1 VAIRYTKHAKEM
13 LIFRGIKQDMADET
27 VNSPDEITLGK
38 NDKKIYLKDFGKNYL
53 MLVVAEEF
61 NDKIVVTVHWLAKER
76 VKKV

>member
-1 VAIRYTKHAKEM
+1 M

-38 NDKKIYLKDFGKNYL
+38 DDKKIYLKDFGKNYL